1 MESVNVFKTYP
12 VAPIAQNAGLFIELA
27 LSIKLTD
34 TSQYYFDVDVSNGHF
49 EFVDTKEVF
58 SESKKGNLPKD
69 KSEALTAAKKFL
81 AKSNTLTRANIYLK
95 QRKFPPL
102 FDRYLALVS
111 TRIITHPKNLWDDHW
126 EITLSPLLDSG
137 SKNFQKS
144 PVKDAAVRL
153 KIGSSG
159 NIIGLAYHLLPI
171 TSIQNISANKIISEG
186 DEADDPSIVYLSD
199 WENET
204 IAPYFYFKTKEG
216 TDTSGASESSILIP
230 ASNNSILPQTLLEEN
245 PREKYA
251 DEWYKNITSKLEPVF

>member
-111 TRIITHPKNLWDDHW
+111 TRIIL
-126 EITLSPLLDSG
+126 I
-137 SKNFQKS
+137 QKIYGTTTGKLHYLRYWIL
-144 PVKDAAVRL
+144 VQ
-153 KIGSSG
+153 KIFRS
-159 NIIGLAYHLLPI
+159 H
-171 TSIQNISANKIISEG
+171 
-186 DEADDPSIVYLSD
+186 
-199 WENET
+199 
-204 IAPYFYFKTKEG
+204 
-216 TDTSGASESSILIP
+216 
-230 ASNNSILPQTLLEEN
+230 
-245 PREKYA
+245 R
-251 DEWYKNITSKLEPVF
+251 